1 MRNSIDRILTLLL
14 ITLMSTMVIST
25 LLQVFARLINL
36 NVPFTEELTI
46 YSMMWVTLFGS
57 AYTFGLRKQIAIDA
71 LHSALRESSKWKL
84 EIIVEVIIAV
94 FAVLI
99 LIIGGTRFVYI
110 TFKLGQVSSVMQ
122 IAKGWIYIAIPI
134 SGVLVMVYNLLNIKD
149 ILKKAS

>member
-1 MRNSIDRILTLLL
+1 
-14 ITLMSTMVIST
+14 MVIST